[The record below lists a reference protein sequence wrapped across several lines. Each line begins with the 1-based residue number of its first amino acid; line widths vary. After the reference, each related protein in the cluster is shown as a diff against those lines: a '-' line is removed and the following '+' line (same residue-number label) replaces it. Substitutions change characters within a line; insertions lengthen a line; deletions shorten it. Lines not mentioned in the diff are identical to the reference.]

1 MSGVARQSDTSISLS
16 HSFACCP
23 NPNAR
28 LALPAPSPHATTTQ
42 TPIFRSVGFCP
53 ICLLQG
59 LSVCHTPRCRVSV
72 SRVCSLLWLCCAP
85 RPWVHDQAIVGS
97 RYPVAKP
104 LTHSFTHCVQ
114 FSPKS
119 RTPLNPPCRQL
130 PTPCA
135 WHRTPI
141 LTRWPSAMGMVAR
154 RAPIDSEAPAL
165 AQLTTCLLGLRAY
178 VQLGEP
184 WIDRRAPWL
193 LHLRGTR
200 LAREARALGRG
211 ACW

>member
-1 MSGVARQSDTSISLS
+1 MPHTKMSRVGVAGLLVAVALLCATSMGTRPSHRWKPLS
-16 HSFACCP
+16 
-23 NPNAR
+23 
-28 LALPAPSPHATTTQ
+28 
-42 TPIFRSVGFCP
+42 
-53 ICLLQG
+53 
-59 LSVCHTPRCRVSV
+59 
-72 SRVCSLLWLCCAP
+72 
-85 RPWVHDQAIVGS
+85 
-97 RYPVAKP
+97 KP
-104 LTHSFTHCVQ
+104 LTHSFIHCVQ

-119 RTPLNPPCRQL
+119 RTPPNPPCRQR

-165 AQLTTCLLGLRAY
+165 AQLTTCLLGWLAY